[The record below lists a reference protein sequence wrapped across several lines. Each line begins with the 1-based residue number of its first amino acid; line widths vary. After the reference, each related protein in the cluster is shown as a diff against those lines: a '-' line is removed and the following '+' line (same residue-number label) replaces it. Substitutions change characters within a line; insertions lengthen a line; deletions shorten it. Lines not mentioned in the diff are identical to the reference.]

1 MDNKMKILKTASY
14 KQSKYNP
21 ADPDFDYDNM
31 KEEELVTE
39 SDPLK
44 RQGYRMIKHPL
55 FGGEEWKN
63 DVSGKL
69 LYKVPEGLLSLQQY
83 IEQYVKEFVP
93 RTSEDKRTKRAWLN
107 YVEEKP
113 IEEQMAEDQGHIDAE
128 RSNEQYFE
136 NRGVDPYHD
145 NPGDF

>member
-1 MDNKMKILKTASY
+1 MKEYKTAQY
-14 KQSKYNP
+14 KKAKWNP

-31 KEEELVTE
+31 REEQLIQKEENTG
-39 SDPLK
+39 DKLK
-44 RQGYRMIKHPL
+44 EQGYRMLKNPL

-93 RTSEDKRTKRAWLN
+93 RTSEDKKTKKAWLD
-107 YVEEKP
+107 YVEEQP
-113 IEEQMAEDQGHIDAE
+113 FEEQIVEDQGHIDAE
-128 RSNEQYFE
+128 RANEQSFK
-136 NRGVDPYHD
+136 NRG
-145 NPGDF
+145 